1 MPRAHVKPVPLVA
14 LSLNQASTA
23 TGLRFERLAAAA
35 RRGEL
40 HVVKIG
46 TKSRVSISELTRWVD
61 AHPPATRE
69 VCHAG

>member
-23 TGLRFERLAAAA
+23 TGLRFERLSAAA

-40 HVVKIG
+40 KVVRIG
-46 TKSRVSISELTRWVD
+46 TKSRVTISELERWVESH
-61 AHPPATRE
+61 APASRE
-69 VCHAG
+69 VSHV

>member
-23 TGLRFERLAAAA
+23 TGLRFEKLAAAA

-40 HVVKIG
+40 NVVRIG
-46 TKSRVSISELTRWVD
+46 TKSRVTISELQRWVD
-61 AHPPATRE
+61 CHSPAMRE
-69 VCHAG
+69 VNHV